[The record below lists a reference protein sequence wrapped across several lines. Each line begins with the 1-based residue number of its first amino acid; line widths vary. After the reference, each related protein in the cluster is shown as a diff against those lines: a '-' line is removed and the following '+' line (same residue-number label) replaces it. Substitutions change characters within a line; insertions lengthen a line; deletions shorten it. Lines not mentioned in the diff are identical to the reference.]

1 MLGRGAV
8 KNPALFREIKGGKKL
23 TTKDLVDFSE
33 VLKEKYMC
41 LLKSEHY
48 TFLRLKELW
57 MLMILN
63 YEADKKFVKA
73 IKKSNKM
80 QDLFDALACLPE
92 IQED

>member
-1 MLGRGAV
+1 M
-8 KNPALFREIKGGKKL
+8 
-23 TTKDLVDFSE
+23 S
-33 VLKEKYMC
+33 

-63 YEADKKFVKA
+63 FDSEKKFVKA

-80 QDLFDALACLPE
+80 KDLFDALACLPE
-92 IQED
+92 IQEE

>member
-1 MLGRGAV
+1 M
-8 KNPALFREIKGGKKL
+8 
-23 TTKDLVDFSE
+23 S
-33 VLKEKYMC
+33 

-63 YEADKKFVKA
+63 FDSEKKFVKA

-80 QDLFDALACLPE
+80 KDLFDALACLPE